1 MGALRGWGFAIMA
14 LASRH
19 AAGEERRMRVTV
31 RIAPLMGALLLGAA
45 GLAACGRATPPAP
58 AVVEEMGDG
67 LLRLATTGPS
77 ASAAVEAGLNQ
88 ATGYCAAQNRMIAVE
103 GTQIEPRGYQ
113 LRFRCL
119 ETGTPGTVTAAVSPP
134 AAPVL
139 PVSAVTGA
147 PLASMPAPVPDNPP
161 TRSGPALPGAMRAL
175 PPIAAGTPATPRPA
189 PASAQPPSGFWQI
202 GR

>member
-1 MGALRGWGFAIMA
+1 
-14 LASRH
+14 
-19 AAGEERRMRVTV
+19 MRVTV
-31 RIAPLMGALLLGAA
+31 RTARLAGALLLGAA
-45 GLAACGRATPPAP
+45 GLAACGRAAPPAP
-58 AVVEEMGDG
+58 AVVEEMGGG

-119 ETGTPGTVTAAVSPP
+119 ETGTPGTATAAVAP
-134 AAPVL
+134 AAMPAS
-139 PVSAVTGA
+139 VSAVTGE
-147 PLASMPAPVPDNPP
+147 PLTSLPAAAPVLDTAPA
-161 TRSGPALPGAMRAL
+161 RSGPTLPGATRAL
-175 PPIAAGTPATPRPA
+175 PPIAAGTPAAPRPA
-189 PASAQPPSGFWQI
+189 AATAQPPSGFWQS